1 VLLVG
6 VINARQT
13 TYSLVYLLCIFT
25 VGACIIIGKGASF
38 IGLLF
43 IIVYVGA
50 IGMFFLF
57 MIMLIDKNDISHS
70 DKYTVIEALVIL
82 LIGIYCVDLEN
93 IQNIC
98 SLFDNSNIYELD
110 IFDNLS
116 YLAFVL
122 YEINSV
128 QVVLTAFLLF
138 IAMIV
143 SVNNARKYTE

>member
-1 VLLVG
+1 
-6 VINARQT
+6 
-13 TYSLVYLLCIFT
+13 
-25 VGACIIIGKGASF
+25 
-38 IGLLF
+38 
-43 IIVYVGA
+43 
-50 IGMFFLF
+50 